1 MFIMARRRKFLL
13 LFVNNKNFLI
23 LEKGSHYKK
32 TSIMRKITLLFAG
45 TVGITTMAQITVLPD
60 NMPVPGTVT
69 VYQVDTLANQSL
81 WTSPSN
87 TSQTW
92 DFTTIANHL
101 YDTTEVYDPATTGF
115 DTSFPTAYYA
125 LPQAFAF
132 AEVFV
137 FFTRDTIA
145 GTVIDSSIGM
155 GGYLNLAPFF
165 TGYISEQAVD
175 GEQFIY
181 APLTFGDFV
190 ITNGHYKINISDGVG
205 IDTIVHVYTDRRDSV
220 DAFGTA
226 ITPFGTFN
234 VIRLSGYQIFR
245 LEVEVTGFGT
255 FPLITDTVYRQTFL
269 TDSQNIKMPVA
280 MLEMNYQNGN
290 IVRIARAIANF
301 NNILPNAGFTA
312 SDTDVLVGEPVVF
325 INNSSGATSFK
336 WYFGDGDSSTVS
348 TPQKVY
354 NAPGAYTVTL
364 IAYNNS
370 GADTLT
376 KTNYIEVWEAPV
388 ADFTYLPDTPIANID
403 TVYFTN
409 LSANATSYLWKFGDG
424 TTSTET
430 NPKHIYP
437 LGGNYKV
444 WLYASNPGGT
454 DSIMKTIVVASV
466 DNVTSIEELGIEVR
480 RETPNKMVILSASS
494 KQLRI
499 EVYSLEGKEI
509 ASVEIKGGSRIEVP
523 VPPTPVVL
531 VISESDSIVE
541 KVVR

>member
-1 MFIMARRRKFLL
+1 
-13 LFVNNKNFLI
+13 
-23 LEKGSHYKK
+23 
-32 TSIMRKITLLFAG
+32 MRKITLLLIGA
-45 TVGITTMAQITVLPD
+45 VGITTMAQITVLPD

-69 VYQVDTLANQSL
+69 VYQVDTLASPSL

-87 TSQTW
+87 SSQTW

-101 YDTTEVYDPATTGF
+101 FDTTEVYAPATTGF
-115 DTSFPTAYYA
+115 DTAFPTAYYA

-137 FFTRDTIA
+137 FFRRDTIA
-145 GTVIDSSIGM
+145 GTVIDSSIGI

-165 TGYISEQAVD
+165 TGYIAEQAVD
-175 GEQFIY
+175 GEEFIH
-181 APLTFGDFV
+181 APLTYNNFV
-190 ITNGHYKINISDGVG
+190 ITNGQYSINISDGVG
-205 IDTIVHVYTDRRDSV
+205 IDTIVHVFTERRDSV

-226 ITPFGTFN
+226 ITPVGTFN
-234 VIRLSGYQIFR
+234 VVRLSGYQIFR

-255 FPLITDTVYRQTFL
+255 FPLITDTVFRQTFL
-269 TDSQNIKMPVA
+269 TDSQGITMPVA
-280 MLEMNYQNGN
+280 MLEINNQNGN
-290 IVRIARAIANF
+290 LIRIARVMANF
-301 NNILPNAGFTA
+301 NNILPSAGFTA

-336 WYFGDGDSSTVS
+336 WYFGDGDSSILS
-348 TPQKVY
+348 TPQKIY
-354 NAPGAYTVTL
+354 NTPGAYTVTL

-376 KTNYIEVWEAPV
+376 KVNYIEVWEAPV
-388 ADFTYLPDTPIANID
+388 ADFTYSPDTPKAGID
-403 TVYFTN
+403 TIYFTN
-409 LSANATSYLWKFGDG
+409 LSANATAYLWKFGDG
-424 TTSTET
+424 TTSTEA

-454 DSIMKTIVVASV
+454 DSIMKTIVVATV
-466 DNVTSIEELGIEVR
+466 DNITTIEELGIEIH

-494 KQLRI
+494 KKLKVK
-499 EVYSLEGKEI
+499 VYSLEGKEI
-509 ASVEIKGGSRIEVP
+509 AGVVVSGDTRIEVP
-523 VPPTPVVL
+523 VPPTPVLVVL
-531 VISESDSIVE
+531 SESGLIVE